1 MADAVISRVA
11 ATASYVA
18 LGYLLQRVGAVKRD
32 DGRVMLRFVVQ
43 VTLPALLLHTLTH
56 SGPLFGPGTP
66 LVFMI
71 AVLASAIVTGGSYLL
86 YRRRPSYER
95 GLLVGCATGV
105 NLGTFQKAEQ
115 AARKATRVAATRVQ
129 AVTRGANAR
138 RASASGPPAPDEGA

>member
-11 ATASYVA
+11 ATTSYVA

-66 LVFMI
+66 LVFLI
-71 AVLASAIVTGGSYLL
+71 AILASAIVAGGSYLL

-105 NLGTFQKAEQ
+105 NLGTFAYPFLEAVWGPEGLRL
-115 AARKATRVAATRVQ
+115 AALYDSPMR
-129 AVTRGANAR
+129 
-138 RASASGPPAPDEGA
+138 